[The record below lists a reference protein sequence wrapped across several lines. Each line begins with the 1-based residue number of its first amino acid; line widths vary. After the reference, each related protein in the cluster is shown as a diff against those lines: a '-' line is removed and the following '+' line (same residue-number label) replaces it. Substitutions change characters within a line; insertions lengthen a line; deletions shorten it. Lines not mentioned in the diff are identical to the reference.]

1 MLIESMVVGE
11 IQANCY
17 IVGDGKT
24 SDVAVIDPGGDGPD
38 IIARIEKK
46 KFKVKFIINTH
57 GHVDHM
63 LSNAELKAAY
73 PDAILCIHE
82 FDAPMLANSES
93 NLSSFLGRRIAS
105 PAPDKLLVEGDAIRV
120 GKLQLEIIH
129 IPGHSRGGICLLTES
144 DNGGKIVFCGDT
156 LFQSSIGRT
165 DLPGGSHSQLISGIK
180 KKLLSLP
187 DDTLVY
193 PGHGPP
199 TTIGEERIN
208 NPFLV

>member
-1 MLIESMVVGE
+1 
-11 IQANCY
+11 
-17 IVGDGKT
+17 
-24 SDVAVIDPGGDGPD
+24 
-38 IIARIEKK
+38 
-46 KFKVKFIINTH
+46 
-57 GHVDHM
+57 
-63 LSNAELKAAY
+63 
-73 PDAILCIHE
+73 
-82 FDAPMLANSES
+82 
-93 NLSSFLGRRIAS
+93 
-105 PAPDKLLVEGDAIRV
+105 
-120 GKLQLEIIH
+120 
-129 IPGHSRGGICLLTES
+129 LTES

>member
-24 SDVAVIDPGGDGPD
+24 PEVAVIDPGGDGPD

-46 KFKVKFIINTH
+46 KYNVKFIINTH
-57 GHVDHM
+57 GHVDHIW
-63 LSNAELKAAY
+63 SNDQLKAAY
-73 PDAILCIHE
+73 PDAKLCIHE
-82 FDAPMLANSES
+82 LDAPMLASSES
-93 NLSSFLGRRIAS
+93 NLSSFLALRVTS
-105 PAPDKLLVEGDAIRV
+105 PAPDKLLREGDTIRV
-120 GKLQLEIIH
+120 GGLELKVIH

-144 DNGGKIVFCGDT
+144 GDGKKIVFCGDT

-180 KKLLSLP
+180 KKLLTLP
-187 DDTLVY
+187 DDTRVY

-199 TTIGEERIN
+199 TTIGEEKLY

>member
-24 SDVAVIDPGGDGPD
+24 FEVAVIDPGGNGPD

-46 KFKVKFIINTH
+46 KYNVKFIINTH

-63 LSNAELKAAY
+63 WSNSELKAAY
-73 PDAILCIHE
+73 PDAKLCIHE
-82 FDAPMLANSES
+82 LDAPMLVCSES
-93 NLSSFLGRRIAS
+93 NLSSFLAQRVTS
-105 PAPDKLLVEGDAIRV
+105 PAPDILLREGDAIRV
-120 GKLQLEIIH
+120 GKLELRVIH
-129 IPGHSRGGICLLTES
+129 IPGHSRGGICLLA
-144 DNGGKIVFCGDT
+144 DPGDGRKIVFCGDT

-180 KKLLSLP
+180 KKLLSLG

-199 TTIGEERIN
+199 TTIGEEKLY
-208 NPFLV
+208 NPFLA